1 MEPIEIPREVAEQ
14 EGVPDDLD
22 SGVVGPYRFP
32 NPRRRRLA
40 AVIYVIGAALAVW
53 GAVAL
58 VPGYWIM
65 AAGLF
70 ALAAYHWFSAWDLV
84 VQQEQALDEAARAVD
99 FSVGHVSAAVGF
111 EGWRS
116 RPVWNVIVY
125 SATEPPD
132 RRALVRLD
140 ARTADRLDDVYEEP
154 LPT

>member
-1 MEPIEIPREVAEQ
+1 MEPIEIPRELADQ

-32 NPRRRRLA
+32 SPRRRRLA
-40 AVIYVIGAALAVW
+40 AVIYLIGAALAAW
-53 GAVAL
+53 AAVAL
-58 VPGYWIM
+58 VSGYWMM
-65 AAGLF
+65 AAGLLVL
-70 ALAAYHWFSAWDLV
+70 ALYHWISAWELV
-84 VQQEQALDEAARAVD
+84 VEQEQALDEAARVVD

-125 SATEPPD
+125 SAAEPPD
-132 RRALVRLD
+132 RRALVRFD
-140 ARTADRLDDVYEEP
+140 AQTARRLDDVYEEA